1 MRCSS
6 SFVCRDLYS
15 CIGLYRSL
23 PGSCGFVGSYKHS
36 TWGRT
41 RVRPASYVEKMRVL
55 LSNACELRSSR
66 MNLRSKAGANF
77 ENLLRYMDKPR
88 QNRRFCTLARNLVD
102 PLPQFA
108 QRISC
113 EIAVPSFL
121 SSCECALSSVP
132 TLVASQIPKGP
143 NSRLRHSTKI
153 GAQHPI
159 QLTCQ
164 GEQVSS
170 YWLQSVVKF
179 SHARRHHRTLF
190 CDTCRQKLCFHER

>member
-1 MRCSS
+1 MALLARTS
-6 SFVCRDLYS
+6 
-15 CIGLYRSL
+15 
-23 PGSCGFVGSYKHS
+23 HS

-88 QNRRFCTLARNLVD
+88 QNRRSCTLARNMVD

-143 NSRLRHSTKI
+143 NSRLRHSTKT

-179 SHARRHHRTLF
+179 SHVRRYHRTLF